1 MKRDATLTRRGM
13 VRRMGLAGAFA
24 ALGTP
29 LAARAAAPRKKAD
42 AFALVGDR
50 YHNSDYIRTGLG
62 KTLVREAGLSIDFT
76 DEVTMLSAEA
86 LRGRRMLIVFRDGML
101 WPEGYIGSYPGY
113 EPSAAKKIESEP
125 PLPSIEGQPVMWIQ
139 PEQGRAV
146 KEFVR
151 NGGSALFYHNVSHVS
166 LGNRDFRDVEGAGYN
181 GHPAVRPFWLRI
193 TDTGH
198 PITRG
203 VRDFLV
209 TDEQHYVIYDKG
221 PEKCLHAERKRR
233 GAGLRGQGRFLRGG
247 LGVRVWQGEGLLPRA
262 GAHDLRSLEPGVC
275 QAPEECGTVAAA
287 GNLIP
292 EMKEPLCRMHG
303 RGVP

>member
-1 MKRDATLTRRGM
+1 MEKDATLTRRGM

-29 LAARAAAPRKKAD
+29 FAAHAAAPRKKAD

-76 DEVTMLSAEA
+76 DEVTLLSAEA

-125 PLPSIEGQPVMWIQ
+125 PFPSMEGQPVMWIQ

-209 TDEQHYVIYDKG
+209 TDEQHYVIYDKD
-221 PEKCLHAERKRR
+221 PKNVFMRSENA
-233 GAGLRGQGRFLRGG
+233 
-247 LGVRVWQGEGLLPRA
+247 EGLDFEGKGASCEA
-262 GAHDLRSLEPGVC
+262 GWAYEYGKGRICFLAPGHMISALWNPEYVKLQKNAVRWLLRE
-275 QAPEECGTVAAA
+275 T
-287 GNLIP
+287 
-292 EMKEPLCRMHG
+292 
-303 RGVP
+303 